1 VKNEL
6 DLLRDE
12 VLGLFPRLEARLGAD
27 LPPERREPL
36 YRGRAAL
43 ADGRFLVLVV
53 GEFKRGKS
61 SLLNALIEQ
70 RLFPVDADIATAT
83 VCTLSWGETPR
94 AVVHLLPGDGDE
106 ALPPPKTIGLAEV
119 PRYATEQ
126 GWAKGD
132 PPVAQID
139 MVAPIPQL
147 TSGLILVD
155 TPGIGSMNPAHTAAT
170 SGFLPEADA
179 LIFVASADQPLSTPE
194 LAFLA
199 RAYEVCPIVL
209 TAVTMIDKPSYED
222 EIIAEA
228 RARIAGVTGQPAD
241 RVDLVGVSALRKWN
255 GLKEE
260 DQALVQE
267 SGFPELEQR
276 LWTGLVTSCA
286 IARLSEAIDV
296 LEAVTADSAAPLQ
309 NEKTGLAGQAALKDI
324 DEQLKAAQAKV
335 QEARTEAPRRS
346 RMLAD
351 ELEEHFRPIRREL
364 TQAFDD
370 MYLEFQQATEDRKA
384 LAEPGAVIN
393 RLVREM
399 VDAQS
404 RANRDLSKV
413 VDEVAASFSERLS
426 VPLSGL
432 GGDVEIVPPTLLPP
446 RIDMPTRRFASFRTV
461 WGGATAAGAVGLIA
475 GGLLA
480 LVFPPAAAAIGPFV
494 AGPLIGG
501 LVGQAAGV
509 AGGFGQARMQTHERE
524 DAERR
529 RRLRGYILPRVDAAR
544 RNGMDDLTQ
553 RLRDETKALTRAMD
567 EQLALDA
574 SSLDASRARLQQVRT
589 RTATEND
596 ARLRQVERRLEE
608 YQDIYQTLAEMR
620 YRIEGLGQIGA
631 RA

>member
-1 VKNEL
+1 
-6 DLLRDE
+6 
-12 VLGLFPRLEARLGAD
+12 
-27 LPPERREPL
+27 
-36 YRGRAAL
+36 
-43 ADGRFLVLVV
+43 
-53 GEFKRGKS
+53 
-61 SLLNALIEQ
+61 
-70 RLFPVDADIATAT
+70 
-83 VCTLSWGETPR
+83 
-94 AVVHLLPGDGDE
+94 
-106 ALPPPKTIGLAEV
+106 
-119 PRYATEQ
+119 
-126 GWAKGD
+126 
-132 PPVAQID
+132 

-147 TSGLILVD
+147 ESGLILVD

-179 LIFVASADQPLSTPE
+179 LIFVASAVQPLSTPE

-199 RAYEVCPIVL
+199 RAYGVCPIVL
-209 TAVTMIDKPSYED
+209 TAVTMIDKTSRED
-222 EIIAEA
+222 DIIAET
-228 RARIAGVTGQPAD
+228 RGRIAGVTGQPAD
-241 RVDLVGVSALRKWN
+241 AVDLVGVSALRKWN
-255 GLKEE
+255 GLKDE
-260 DQALVQE
+260 DQALIQE

-351 ELEEHFRPIRREL
+351 ELEERFRPIRREL
-364 TQAFDD
+364 TQAFDE

-384 LAEPGAVIN
+384 LAEPGPVIN

-432 GGDVEIVPPTLLPP
+432 GGDVEIVPPSLLPP
-446 RIDMPTRRFASFRTV
+446 RIDMPTRRFAAFRTV

-509 AGGFGQARMQTHERE
+509 AGGFGQATQQTHERE
-524 DAERR
+524 AAERR

-544 RNGMDDLTQ
+544 RNAMDDLTQ

-589 RTATEND
+589 RTAAEND
-596 ARLRQVERRLEE
+596 ARLRKVERRLEE
-608 YQDIYQTLAEMR
+608 YKDIYQTLAEMR
-620 YRIEGLGQIGA
+620 YRIEGLGQAGA
-631 RA
+631 PA

>member
-12 VLGLFPRLEARLGAD
+12 VLGLFPRLEAKLGGD

-36 YRGRAAL
+36 YRGRAKL
-43 ADGRFLVLVV
+43 ADGRYLVMVV

-70 RLFPVDADIATAT
+70 RLFPVDADVATAT

-94 AVVHLLPGDGDE
+94 AVLHLLPDAEDE
-106 ALPPPKTIGLAEV
+106 APPPPKTIGLSEV
-119 PRYATEQ
+119 SRYATEQ
-126 GWAKGD
+126 GRAKGD
-132 PPVAQID
+132 PPVARID

-147 TSGLILVD
+147 ESGLILVD

-179 LIFVASADQPLSTPE
+179 LIFVASAVQPLSTPE

-199 RAYEVCPIVL
+199 RAYGVCPIVL
-209 TAVTMIDKPSYED
+209 TAVTMIDKTSRED
-222 EIIAEA
+222 DIIAET
-228 RARIAGVTGQPAD
+228 RGRIAGVTGQPAD
-241 RVDLVGVSALRKWN
+241 AVDLVGVSALRKWN
-255 GLKEE
+255 GLKDE
-260 DQALVQE
+260 DQALIQE

-351 ELEEHFRPIRREL
+351 ELEERFRPIRREL
-364 TQAFDD
+364 TQAFDE

-384 LAEPGAVIN
+384 LAEPGPVIN

-432 GGDVEIVPPTLLPP
+432 GGDVEIVPPSLLPP
-446 RIDMPTRRFASFRTV
+446 RIDMPTRRFAAFRTV

-509 AGGFGQARMQTHERE
+509 AGGFGQATQQTHERE
-524 DAERR
+524 AAERR

-544 RNGMDDLTQ
+544 RNAMDDLTQ

-589 RTATEND
+589 RTAAEND
-596 ARLRQVERRLEE
+596 ARLRKVERRLEE
-608 YQDIYQTLAEMR
+608 YKDIYQTLAEMR
-620 YRIEGLGQIGA
+620 YRIEGLGQAGA
-631 RA
+631 PA

>member
-1 VKNEL
+1 MKNEL

-43 ADGRFLVLVV
+43 ADGHFLVLVV

-83 VCTLSWGETPR
+83 VCTLSWAETPR
-94 AVVHLLPGDGDE
+94 AVLHLLPEGEDE
-106 ALPPPKTIGLAEV
+106 APPPPKTIGLSEV

-126 GWAKGD
+126 GRAKGD
-132 PPVAQID
+132 PPVARID

-147 TSGLILVD
+147 ESGLILVD

-179 LIFVASADQPLSTPE
+179 LIFVASAVQPLSTPE

-209 TAVTMIDKPSYED
+209 TAVTMIDKTSGED
-222 EIIAEA
+222 EIIAQT

-241 RVDLVGVSALRKWN
+241 AVDLVGVSALRKWN
-255 GLKEE
+255 GLKDE
-260 DQALVQE
+260 DQALIQE

-324 DEQLKAAQAKV
+324 DDQLKAAQAKV

-351 ELEEHFRPIRREL
+351 ELEERFRPIRREL
-364 TQAFDD
+364 TKAFDD

-384 LAEPGAVIN
+384 LAEPDAVVN

-399 VDAQS
+399 VDAQG

-413 VDEVAASFSERLS
+413 VDEVAAGFSERLS

-432 GGDVEIVPPTLLPP
+432 GGDVEIVPPSLLPP
-446 RIDMPTRRFASFRTV
+446 RIDMPARRFASFRTV

-480 LVFPPAAAAIGPFV
+480 LVFRPRRPRS
-494 AGPLIGG
+494 
-501 LVGQAAGV
+501 
-509 AGGFGQARMQTHERE
+509 AR
-524 DAERR
+524 
-529 RRLRGYILPRVDAAR
+529 
-544 RNGMDDLTQ
+544 
-553 RLRDETKALTRAMD
+553 
-567 EQLALDA
+567 
-574 SSLDASRARLQQVRT
+574 SSPVR
-589 RTATEND
+589 
-596 ARLRQVERRLEE
+596 
-608 YQDIYQTLAEMR
+608 
-620 YRIEGLGQIGA
+620 
-631 RA
+631 